1 MAYDRSLI
9 DLTAT
14 EAVALLRRR
23 AVSPAELVD
32 AAANRIAEVEPAVNA
47 VPILCL
53 DRARGQARAIA
64 DAAPRP
70 HDPNWLGG
78 LPITVKD
85 LDEVSGVRH
94 TSGGSVLFENHISER
109 SSPSVELLEGNGAV
123 TLGKSNSP
131 EFGFN
136 ASTINALFGP
146 TRNPRDTRLTV
157 GGSSGGAAASV
168 ATGEAWLAH
177 GSDLGASIRL
187 PAAFCSVVGL
197 RPSPGRVP
205 RARRGMVFSML
216 PVVGPIA
223 RTVADCGLMLDA
235 MAAEVWTDP
244 LSLPG
249 AAPGTFAD
257 AAATPRCPGRVGF
270 SMTLGVTPVDPEVA
284 AVVNAAI
291 ARLADAGAGI
301 EQTAPDLSQ
310 GRDVFHAIR
319 GVNHLAAFAPL
330 IAQHGDAV
338 IPEIHASTERAAA
351 LPIADYARAENARA
365 AMFQRL
371 MDFLAEHEFLICP
384 TAIMTPFPAEWRR
397 VEQLGDHA
405 FESYI
410 DWIAITFTLSLTGCP
425 IISIPCGFTAG
436 GMPVGLQIL
445 GRPRSE
451 ASLLRM
457 AAWCEQVLG
466 APGRK
471 PIDPI
476 IRHRR

>member
-1 MAYDRSLI
+1 MPYDRTLI

-23 AVSPAELVD
+23 AVSPAELVE
-32 AAANRIAEVEPAVNA
+32 AAAGRIAAVEPAVNA
-47 VPILCL
+47 LPILCL
-53 DRARGQARAIA
+53 DRARDQARAVA
-64 DAAPRP
+64 AAPARP
-70 HDPNWLGG
+70 HGPNWLGG
-78 LPITVKD
+78 LPVTVKD
-85 LDEVSGVRH
+85 LDEVAGVRH
-94 TSGGSVLFENHISER
+94 SFGGSVLFENNVSER
-109 SSPSVELLEGNGAV
+109 SSPSVELLEGNGGV

-136 ASTINALFGP
+136 ASTVNALFGP
-146 TRNPRDTRLTV
+146 TRNPFDTRLTV

-168 ATGEAWLAH
+168 ATGEAWMAL

-216 PVVGPIA
+216 PVVGPIT

-235 MAAEVWTDP
+235 MAGEVWTDP
-244 LSLPG
+244 LSLPSAVPG
-249 AAPGTFAD
+249 SFGQAAS
-257 AAATPRCPGRVGF
+257 TPCRPGRIGF
-270 SMTLGVTPVDPEVA
+270 SMDLGVTPVDSEVE
-284 AVVNAAI
+284 AVVRDAV
-291 ARLADAGAGI
+291 ARLAAAGARI
-301 EQTAPDLSQ
+301 EDAAPDLSQ

-330 IAQHGDAV
+330 IAQHGERV
-338 IPEIHASTERAAA
+338 IPEIHSSTERAAA

-365 AMFQRL
+365 GMFQRL
-371 MDFLAEHEFLICP
+371 MDFLSEHNFLLCP

-397 VEQLGDHA
+397 VERLGAHEFD
-405 FESYI
+405 SYI

-425 IISIPCGFTAG
+425 IISIPCGFTAN

-445 GRPRSE
+445 GRPRGE
-451 ASLLRM
+451 AALLGM
-457 AAWCEQVLG
+457 AAWCEEVLG
-466 APGRK
+466 AFGRH
-471 PIDPI
+471 PVDPQ
-476 IRHRR
+476 IRH

>member
-1 MAYDRSLI
+1 MAYDRRLI

-23 AVSPAELVD
+23 TVSPAELVEV
-32 AAANRIAEVEPAVNA
+32 AAGRIAEIEPAINA

-53 DRARGQARAIA
+53 DRARAQAAAIT
-64 DAAPRP
+64 PRP
-70 HDPNWLGG
+70 HDPNWLAG

-85 LDEVSGVRH
+85 LDEVEGVRH
-94 TSGGSVLFENHISER
+94 SFGGSVLFEKNVSTK
-109 SSPSVELLEGNGAV
+109 SSPSVELLEGNGAI

-168 ATGEAWLAH
+168 ATGEAWMAL

-205 RARRGMVFSML
+205 RARRGMSFSTL
-216 PVVGPIA
+216 PVVGPIT
-223 RTVADCGLMLDA
+223 RNVADCGLMLDA
-235 MAAEVWTDP
+235 MAGEVWTDP
-244 LSLPG
+244 LSLPT
-249 AAPGTFAD
+249 AAPGHFTQ
-257 AAATPRCPGRVGF
+257 AATTPKRPGRVGF
-270 SMTLGVTPVDPEVA
+270 SMDLGVTPVDPEVA
-284 AVVNAAI
+284 KVVEAAI
-291 ARLADAGAGI
+291 ARLAEAGAGI
-301 EQTAPDLSQ
+301 ERAAPDLSQ

-319 GVNHLAAFAPL
+319 GVNHLAAFAPM
-330 IAQHGDAV
+330 IAQYGQGV
-338 IPEIHASTERAAA
+338 IPEIHSSTERAAS

-371 MDFLAEHEFLICP
+371 MDFLADHDFLIVP

-397 VEQLGDHA
+397 VERLGNHEFD
-405 FESYI
+405 SYI
-410 DWIAITFTLSLTGCP
+410 DWIAITFTLSLTACP
-425 IISIPCGFTAG
+425 IISIPCGFTAS

-445 GRPRSE
+445 GRPRGD
-451 ASLLRM
+451 AAVLGM
-457 AAWCEQVLG
+457 AAWCEAVLG
-466 APGRK
+466 AFGRK
-471 PIDPI
+471 PIDPV
-476 IRHRR
+476 IRH

>member
-23 AVSPAELVD
+23 KVSPAELVE
-32 AAANRIAEVEPAVNA
+32 AAAGRIAQVEPAVNA
-47 VPILCL
+47 LPILCL
-53 DRARGQARAIA
+53 DRARDKARTAA
-64 DAAPRP
+64 AAAPRP
-70 HDPNWLGG
+70 YDPNWLGG
-78 LPITVKD
+78 LPVTVKD
-85 LDEVSGVRH
+85 LDEVAGVRH
-94 TSGGSVLFENHISER
+94 TFGGSVLFENHVSTA
-109 SSPSVELLEGNGAV
+109 SSPSVELLEGNGGI

-146 TRNPRDTRLTV
+146 TRNPFDTRLTV

-168 ATGEAWLAH
+168 ATGEAWMAL

-205 RARRGMVFSML
+205 RARRGMVYSML
-216 PVVGPIA
+216 PVVGPIT

-235 MAAEVWTDP
+235 MAGEVWTDP
-244 LSLPG
+244 LSLPS
-249 AAPGTFAD
+249 AAPGTFAT
-257 AAATPRCPGRVGF
+257 AATSPRKPGRVGF
-270 SMTLGVTPVDPEVA
+270 SMDLGVTPVDPEVA
-284 AVVNAAI
+284 RVVRGAMD
-291 ARLADAGAGI
+291 RLAEAGASVTD
-301 EQTAPDLSQ
+301 ETPDLSQ

-319 GVNHLAAFAPL
+319 GVNHLAAFAPM
-330 IAQHGDAV
+330 IAQHGARV
-338 IPEIHASTERAAA
+338 IPEIHASTERAAG

-371 MDFLAEHEFLICP
+371 VDFLATHDALICP
-384 TAIMTPFPAEWRR
+384 TAILTPFPAEWRR
-397 VEQLGDHA
+397 VERLGEHV

-425 IISIPCGFTAG
+425 IISIPCGFTAQ

-445 GRPRSE
+445 GRPRGE
-451 ASLLRM
+451 ASLLQL
-457 AAWCEQVLG
+457 ASWCESVLG
-466 APGRK
+466 AHGRK
-471 PIDPI
+471 PVDPV
-476 IRHRR
+476 IRH